1 MPKPI
6 DLDAVLKKQPQID
19 PEELKA
25 IRELRERLRKNT
37 GPRQYQL
44 VPPFGGRRVR
54 VRRVD
59 RFNQNPDFPPERD
72 RS

>member
-25 IRELRERLRKNT
+25 IRELSERLRT
-37 GPRQYQL
+37 IARREYRL

-54 VRRVD
+54 VIDPNIPNAGSV
-59 RFNQNPDFPPERD
+59 PDRD

>member
-1 MPKPI
+1 MPKSI

-25 IRELRERLRKNT
+25 ARERRKQLRNT

-54 VRRVD
+54 RI
-59 RFNQNPDFPPERD
+59 NPDLLPDRDRD